1 MFSKIPI
8 FCHTQTSFGEAVLES
23 IGKGKRHAHQLYADW
38 FRKGEVSC
46 DAAWVEK
53 QARPLVQK
61 ILEGVDFSLPVLS
74 AIKEEASTQKFLLK
88 FSDAKESET
97 VVIPMKTGMTLCV
110 SSQVGCK
117 MGCAFCE
124 TAKMGL
130 VRSLTS
136 GEIVAQVFYAMRVL
150 KRPIRNLVFMGMGE
164 PFDNFDHVAQAL
176 KVLTDPA
183 GLGFGPSRITVST
196 SGHVEGITRFMEE
209 VDPAVNLAV
218 SVNAPNDL
226 VRKKLM
232 PINRRW
238 DMGALKEALMRY
250 TAHPRREVFAEYV
263 LIKGV
268 NDSLE
273 AADELAQ
280 YLEGLRVRV
289 NLIPYNP
296 QSRGVFLPS
305 EEERTRAFAKTLR
318 AKGYPT
324 YLRLAKGQRIMAA
337 CGQLGVKSRS
347 RLAIHPDC

>member
-8 FCHTQTSFGEAVLES
+8 FCHTQRSFGEAVLDS
-23 IGKGKRHAHQLYADW
+23 LGKGKWHASELYANW
-38 FRKGEVSC
+38 FRTGEVSC
-46 DAAWVEK
+46 DAAWVEL

-61 ILEGVDFSLPVLS
+61 ILESVDFSLPVLS
-74 AIKEEASTQKFLLK
+74 AIREEGTTQKFLLK
-88 FSDAKESET
+88 FSDGRESET
-97 VVIPMKTGMTLCV
+97 VVIPMRSGTTLCV

-150 KRPIRNLVFMGMGE
+150 KRPVRNLVFMGMGE

-196 SGHVEGITRFMEE
+196 SGHVEGIIRFMEE

-218 SVNAPNDL
+218 SVNAPNDP

-238 DMGALKEALMRY
+238 DMGALKQALILY
-250 TAHPRREVFAEYV
+250 TTHPRREVFAEYV

-273 AADELAQ
+273 AAEELAH
-280 YLEGLRVRV
+280 YLEGLRVRI

-296 QSRGVFLPS
+296 QSRGVFVPP
-305 EEERTRAFAKTLR
+305 EEEGIRAFAKTLR

-324 YLRLAKGQRIMAA
+324 YLRLAKGQQIMAA

-347 RLAIHPDC
+347 RLAIATAG